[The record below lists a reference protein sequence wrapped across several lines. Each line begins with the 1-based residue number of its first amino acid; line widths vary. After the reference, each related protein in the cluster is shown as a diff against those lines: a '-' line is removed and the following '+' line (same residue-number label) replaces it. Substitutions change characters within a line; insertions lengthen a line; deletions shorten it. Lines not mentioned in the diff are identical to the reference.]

1 MASLNVSSRFYFIG
15 FQEDSSDFLNQIDI
29 FVLSST
35 SEGFSISTVEAMAAG
50 LPILATRC
58 GGPEEI
64 LEHGQDGLLVEAAN
78 PEALATG
85 IRQLIT
91 NPGFCHTLAL
101 AAQKSVAKKFSEDS
115 MLEKYLTVYRQAIV

>member
-1 MASLNVSSRFYFIG
+1 MRDLDVSSRFHFIG
-15 FQEDSSDFLNQIDI
+15 FQKNGPEFLSQLDL

-35 SEGFSISTVEAMAAG
+35 SEGFSISTIEAMAAG
-50 LPILATRC
+50 LPVLATRC

-101 AAQKSVAKKFSEDS
+101 AAQKSVAEKFSEDS